1 MSTVH
6 TVAAQ
11 FAPNADAQSNLAFIS
26 RTVSENPDAQLVV
39 FPEYSAWFH
48 PDPRTWR
55 NGAQPVGGEFVASLG
70 ALVSGSDRVIVA
82 GFIELADDKLFNAVV
97 AVSSAGV
104 LAHYRKL
111 HLYDAY
117 GHRESDWL
125 SAGDP
130 ADGPSVFTV
139 GGLVCG
145 IQTCYDIRFPE
156 VSRRLIDAGAEVLI
170 VPSDW
175 VPGDGK
181 SLAWN
186 TLTTA
191 RAIENVA
198 YLVAANHAA
207 PSGTGESRIVSPL
220 GVGAELAAGE
230 AVVSAVLD
238 RDEVVAARERNPA
251 LALRR
256 FDTAPR

>member
-1 MSTVH
+1 MPTVN

-11 FAPNADAQSNLAFIS
+11 FAPSADVQSNLEFIS
-26 RTVSENPDAQLVV
+26 RTVSEHPDAQLFV

-48 PDPRTWR
+48 PDPRSWGE
-55 NGAQPVGGEFVASLG
+55 GAQSVDGDFVASLVG
-70 ALVSGSDRVIVA
+70 LVAGSDRVIVA
-82 GFIELADDKLFNAVV
+82 GFIEIAGEHLFNAVV

-111 HLYDAY
+111 HLYDAF

-125 SAGDP
+125 SAGDAAEAP
-130 ADGPSVFTV
+130 AVFTV

-175 VPGDGK
+175 VPGEGK

-207 PSGTGESRIVSPL
+207 PSGTGESRVVSPL
-220 GVGAELAAGE
+220 GVGTELAEGAT
-230 AVVSAVLD
+230 VVSAVLD
-238 RDEVVAARERNPA
+238 RDQVAAARERNPA

-256 FDTAPR
+256 FGIIPR